1 MSDGFRYIAAC
12 LAVAFAVAL
21 PVRAADQKEID
32 KAVAAG
38 VDYLKGIQDADGTF
52 NYVHS
57 DGKAGATA
65 LAGLTL
71 LECGVSADDR
81 VVQKAAKA
89 VRILSLE
96 QSQTYALSL
105 SIMFLDRLGDPD
117 DEPLIESMA
126 VRLVA
131 GQTSAGGWSYAC
143 PILPLGEAKRLVELT
158 TKKKD
163 DKKSEP
169 RKGEVTKP
177 SGDDKKTTDD
187 KREPTHTPPDKLLA
201 QIEVLRRGGEVG
213 RLAPA
218 IGMGFG
224 GGDNSN
230 TQFAILGLWVARRHG
245 VPVDKALAVVDDRF
259 RQSQN
264 ADGGWGYMVPQG
276 MGPGMS
282 ISTAPMT
289 CAGLLGLAAG
299 IGINQNPVLKAGDA
313 KNKDKDKDK
322 EKDKE
327 TRDTPAKKDRAVPDP
342 DKDAHVKAGLKALG
356 TAIGEPLRG
365 REREDRLPIGV
376 GGENG
381 RLYYTLWSI
390 ERVAVAYG
398 LDTIGNKDWYA
409 WGSDVLVRTQ
419 QPRGGWAGGY
429 PQGGVD
435 TCFALLFLRKAN
447 VAADLTTTLKGKIH
461 DPDRVVLKAGGGD
474 QPKTD
479 PKDDPKPNPEPRE
492 KVPPERKPPD
502 VIKEKPEGP
511 QTPPGASVE
520 AEAARLAKDLLQAP
534 PAKQEGLLEG
544 LRDNKGVAHTQALVS
559 AIPKLEGDMKK
570 KAQKA
575 LAERMARMSTATLAE
590 RLKDDDMEMR
600 RAAALAC
607 AMKEDKTHVPR
618 LIELLSDS
626 EAPVARAAYAALKS
640 LSNKDFGPDRNASRE
655 EIAKAAAAWR
665 AWWKEQ
671 GGK

>member
-1 MSDGFRYIAAC
+1 MSDGFRFLVPC
-12 LAVAFAVAL
+12 LAAALAVAL
-21 PVRAADQKEID
+21 PVHAADQKEID

-38 VDYLKGIQDADGTF
+38 VDYLKGVQDADGTF
-52 NYVHS
+52 NYVHQ

-71 LECGVSADDR
+71 LECDVPADDP

-117 DEPLIESMA
+117 DVPFIESMA
-126 VRLVA
+126 IRLVA
-131 GQTSAGGWSYAC
+131 GQTSAGGWSYVC
-143 PILPLGEAKRLVELT
+143 PSLPLGEGKRLVELT
-158 TKKKD
+158 TKRKD

-177 SGDDKKTTDD
+177 TGDDKKSTDD
-187 KREPTHTPPDKLLA
+187 KREPNRTPPEKLQA
-201 QIEVLRRGGEVG
+201 QIEVLRRGDTG
-213 RLAPA
+213 RLVPA

-224 GGDNSN
+224 AGDNSN

-245 VPVDKALAVVDDRF
+245 VPVDKALAAVDARF

-264 ADGGWGYMVPQG
+264 ADGGWGYLVPQG
-276 MGPGMS
+276 MAPVMGNS
-282 ISTAPMT
+282 SAPMT

-322 EKDKE
+322 DKE
-327 TRDTPAKKDRAVPDP
+327 SRDSPPKKEPAPRDP

-356 TAIGEPLRG
+356 TAVGEPLRG
-365 REREDRLPIGV
+365 REREERLPIGV

-398 LDTIGNKDWYA
+398 LETIGNKDWYA
-409 WGSDVLVRTQ
+409 WGSDLLVHTQ
-419 QPRGGWAGGY
+419 QARGGWAGMY
-429 PQGGVD
+429 AQGGVD
-435 TCFALLFLRKAN
+435 TCFALLFLRRAN
-447 VAADLTTTLKGKIH
+447 VAADLTRTLTGKIH
-461 DPDRVVLKAGGGD
+461 DPDHVVLKAGGGD
-474 QPKTD
+474 QTKTD
-479 PKDDPKPNPEPRE
+479 PKEDPKPNPEPRD
-492 KVPPERKPPD
+492 KAPGERKPPD

-511 QTPPGASVE
+511 QAPRGVSVE
-520 AEAARLAKDLLQAP
+520 AEAARLAKELIQAP
-534 PAKQEGLLEG
+534 PAKQERLLEG
-544 LRDNKGVAHTQALVS
+544 LRDNKGVAHTQALAN

-570 KAQKA
+570 KAREA
-575 LAERMARMSTATLAE
+575 LAERLARMSTATLGE

-618 LIELLSDS
+618 LIELLGDS
-626 EAPVARAAYAALKS
+626 EASVSRAAYAALKS
-640 LSNKDFGPDRNASRE
+640 LSNKDFGPDRNASKE
-655 EIAKAAAAWR
+655 EIAKSVAAWR
-665 AWWKEQ
+665 TWWNDQ